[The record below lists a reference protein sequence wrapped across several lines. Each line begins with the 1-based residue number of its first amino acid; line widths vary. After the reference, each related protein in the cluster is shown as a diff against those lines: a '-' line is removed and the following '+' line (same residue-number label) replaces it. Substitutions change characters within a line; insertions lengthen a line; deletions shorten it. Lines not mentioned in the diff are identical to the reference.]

1 MMRYLVLCLVLAL
14 HLWAISVVDMR
25 GKSVEIPQNLTKIA
39 TISDGF
45 VEGVLTHL
53 GEIDKVSAIASWSF
67 KRDYKYIIKGKDKE
81 RQYAGLNTMKALHPW
96 LNDLP
101 CFNSPQGNII
111 NYETLIT
118 SKPELIILRV
128 GDCTVGGAD
137 KAALEKTLSILEATK
152 IPLVVLYSPTYTKD
166 LATMK
171 DEMRI
176 IGDIF
181 GKSQKALA
189 LYDYITSIE
198 KMVQDRVKNVVN
210 KPNIL
215 YLGLSLALKKNG
227 ASAITYGLDT
237 PESWVLEN
245 IVNAKNAFR
254 QSGGSR
260 VMLSA
265 EQIYSLNP
273 DVILLPTYNG
283 YHPAFEIYESEGY
296 SNLNQLKAIKEQRVY
311 SLPWTPM
318 NCSRRLEYPLEILI
332 IAKAAYPQ
340 LFKDIN
346 IGEFALEFYKKLYNV
361 DDDRAKM
368 LRKTQ
373 LIDWTQQF

>member
-1 MMRYLVLCLVLAL
+1 M
-14 HLWAISVVDMR
+14 
-25 GKSVEIPQNLTKIA
+25 
-39 TISDGF
+39 
-45 VEGVLTHL
+45 
-53 GEIDKVSAIASWSF
+53 EIDKVSAIASWSF

-198 KMVQDRVKNVVN
+198 KMVQDRVK
-210 KPNIL
+210 
-215 YLGLSLALKKNG
+215 
-227 ASAITYGLDT
+227 
-237 PESWVLEN
+237 
-245 IVNAKNAFR
+245 
-254 QSGGSR
+254 
-260 VMLSA
+260 M
-265 EQIYSLNP
+265 
-273 DVILLPTYNG
+273 
-283 YHPAFEIYESEGY
+283 
-296 SNLNQLKAIKEQRVY
+296 
-311 SLPWTPM
+311 
-318 NCSRRLEYPLEILI
+318 
-332 IAKAAYPQ
+332 
-340 LFKDIN
+340 
-346 IGEFALEFYKKLYNV
+346 
-361 DDDRAKM
+361 
-368 LRKTQ
+368 
-373 LIDWTQQF
+373 

>member
-81 RQYAGLNTMKALHPW
+81 RLYAGLNTMKALHPW

-198 KMVQDRVKNVVN
+198 KMVQDRVKNVAN
-210 KPNIL
+210 TPNIL
-215 YLGLSLALKKNG
+215 YLGLSLVLKKNG

-361 DDDRAKM
+361 DDDGAKM